1 MQAAGTLVLPF
12 HLNDHV
18 VQVPQLWTSFERLLA
33 MLNTAPGNE
42 RKVTAQLEAGATLP
56 RWFLP
61 TFFLQHMHSPF
72 FVPLK
77 SRPMIP
83 HDPIKMPTRYLTTTA
98 GCPVMILPDVVP

>member
-18 VQVPQLWTSFERLLA
+18 VQVPKLWTSFERLLA

-42 RKVTAQLEAGATLP
+42 RKVTAHLEAGATLP

-61 TFFLQHMHSPF
+61 TFFLQHMHTPF
-72 FVPLK
+72 FVPLE

-98 GCPVMILPDVVP
+98 GSPVMILPDVVP